1 MKLLES
7 LKSVINEI
15 ASMGDVQDAI
25 KKKKVVTI
33 YYDGNDNGGKG
44 YRTIEP
50 VCLGYSK
57 KGNLVLRA
65 WETEGA
71 SWSEKNEGNYLPGWR
86 LFRLDKI
93 FTFKDTL
100 DKFYDVRPNY
110 NPNGDKS
117 MERVLVNSNFDNNNN
132 NNNIT

>member
-1 MKLLES
+1 MKLIKS
-7 LKSVINEI
+7 LSGLITEV
-15 ASMGDVQDAI
+15 AALDQVQDSI
-25 KKKKVVTI
+25 RDKKVIVI
-33 YYDGNDNGGKG
+33 YYDGDDNGGKG

-65 WETEGA
+65 WEVEGK
-71 SWSEKNEGNYLPGWR
+71 SHSRDFKGNPIPGWR

-93 FTFKDTL
+93 FTYKPTMHNFVDM
-100 DKFYDVRPNY
+100 RPNY

-117 MERVLVNSNFDNNNN
+117 MSRVILNATFGNEQNLA
-132 NNNIT
+132 

>member
-1 MKLLES
+1 MKLINS
-7 LKSVINEI
+7 LKSLVTEA
-15 ASMGDVQDAI
+15 ASLGDVQDSI
-25 KKKKVVTI
+25 KKRKVVTI

-65 WETEGA
+65 WESEGS
-71 SWSEKNEGNYLPGWR
+71 SWSASNKGNFLPGWR

-93 FTFKDTL
+93 FTYQPTMDNFVE
-100 DKFYDVRPNY
+100 VRPKY
-110 NPNGDKS
+110 NPNGDRS
-117 MERVLVNSNFDNNNN
+117 MERVLINAKFDNIDNL
-132 NNNIT
+132 T

>member
-1 MKLLES
+1 MNL
-7 LKSVINEI
+7 LKSLGGLITEI
-15 ASMGDVQDAI
+15 AALDQVQDSI
-25 KKKKVVTI
+25 RDKKVIVI
-33 YYDGNDNGGKG
+33 YYDGDDNGGKG

-65 WETEGA
+65 WEVEGK
-71 SWSEKNEGNYLPGWR
+71 SHSRDFKGNPIPGWR

-93 FTFKDTL
+93 FTYKPTMNNFVDM
-100 DKFYDVRPNY
+100 RPNY

-117 MERVLVNSNFDNNNN
+117 MSRVILNATFGNEQNLA
-132 NNNIT
+132 

>member
-1 MKLLES
+1 MKLINS
-7 LKSVINEI
+7 LKSLVTEA
-15 ASMGDVQDAI
+15 ASVGDVQDSI
-25 KKKKVVTI
+25 KKRKVVTI

-65 WETEGA
+65 WESEGS
-71 SWSEKNEGNYLPGWR
+71 SWSASNKGNFLPGWR

-93 FTFKDTL
+93 FTYQPTMDNFVE
-100 DKFYDVRPNY
+100 VRPKY
-110 NPNGDKS
+110 NPNGDRS
-117 MERVLVNSNFDNNNN
+117 MERVLINAKFDNIDNL
-132 NNNIT
+132 T

>member
-1 MKLLES
+1 MKLIKS
-7 LKSVINEI
+7 LSGLITEV
-15 ASMGDVQDAI
+15 AALDQVQDSI
-25 KKKKVVTI
+25 RDKKVTVI
-33 YYDGNDNGGKG
+33 YYDGDDNGGKG

-65 WETEGA
+65 WEVEGK
-71 SWSEKNEGNYLPGWR
+71 SHSRDFKGNPIPGWR

-93 FTFKDTL
+93 FTYKPTMNNFVDM
-100 DKFYDVRPNY
+100 RPNY

-117 MERVLVNSNFDNNNN
+117 MSRVILNATFGNEQNLA
-132 NNNIT
+132 

>member
-1 MKLLES
+1 MKLIKS
-7 LKSVINEI
+7 LSGLITEV
-15 ASMGDVQDAI
+15 AALDQVQDSI
-25 KKKKVVTI
+25 RDKKVIII
-33 YYDGNDNGGKG
+33 YYDGDDNGGKG

-65 WETEGA
+65 WEVEGK
-71 SWSEKNEGNYLPGWR
+71 SHSRDFKGNPIPGWR

-93 FTFKDTL
+93 FTYKPTMNNFVDM
-100 DKFYDVRPNY
+100 RPNY

-117 MERVLVNSNFDNNNN
+117 MSRVILNATFGNEQNLA
-132 NNNIT
+132 